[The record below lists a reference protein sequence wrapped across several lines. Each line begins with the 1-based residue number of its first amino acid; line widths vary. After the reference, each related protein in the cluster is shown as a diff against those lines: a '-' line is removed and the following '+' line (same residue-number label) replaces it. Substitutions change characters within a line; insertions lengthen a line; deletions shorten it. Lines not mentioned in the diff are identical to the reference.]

1 MHLSR
6 NNWFTSNSFCC
17 RLVFVA
23 SRGIIPFTIIWR
35 CFNRFWKSSAIQ
47 ISPSDISSGLSVSRL
62 FVPQFITTYLSD
74 CGRGI
79 LFDLHSTFW
88 VLSPPIPQFTVSLQ
102 KFSSRYFYISLSLQ
116 QWSLLWQQS
125 MYCFLLSG
133 VLHVYYV
140 YSATRFCKIFQLTVF
155 FVSHQSS
162 TTKTPFTH
170 FISLQKSVLFFL
182 CMLNWHCR
190 FTSALEE
197 SVPSLTHC
205 CCL

>member
-1 MHLSR
+1 MHLSY
-6 NNWFTSNSFCC
+6 NNCFTSNSFCL

-23 SRGIIPFTIIWR
+23 SRGIIPLTIIWR
-35 CFNRFWKSSAIQ
+35 CFNRFWKSKQRDTNKSVGYFAR
-47 ISPSDISSGLSVSRL
+47 LSVSRL
-62 FVPQFITTYLSD
+62 SVHSLLPHTWVT
-74 CGRGI
+74 GRR
-79 LFDLHSTFW
+79 
-88 VLSPPIPQFTVSLQ
+88 TVRSGFYRHLRHLCRN
-102 KFSSRYFYISLSLQ
+102 FRPRHFYISLSLQ

-170 FISLQKSVLFFL
+170 FISLQKSVLFYL